1 MTILVWAF
9 DAILSL
15 MLVWLAW
22 QCLVTPQL
30 FTAVSLFI
38 SFSLLV
44 ALAWARLSA
53 PDIALAEVAIGA
65 GLTGALLL
73 GAARWLEN
81 SVEPNSRR
89 EEDHEE
95 RRSAAAGDGGHT
107 GRSDLGGDARQPG
120 GVERVDAAEA
130 TSRPDGSLSG

>member
-1 MTILVWAF
+1 MTVLLWAF
-9 DAILSL
+9 DATLSL

-22 QCLVTPQL
+22 KCLATRRL

-73 GAARWLEN
+73 GAARRLE
-81 SVEPNSRR
+81 SSLGPETRK
-89 EEDHEE
+89 EEDHEDK
-95 RRSAAAGDGGHT
+95 RSAAAGNAGHVGCGRLDGDAQRNGGLERADAAGAT
-107 GRSDLGGDARQPG
+107 GRSDGP
-120 GVERVDAAEA
+120 
-130 TSRPDGSLSG
+130 LSG